1 MRQGRVTVFGPA
13 GLGYNPHLMI
23 KNAAD
28 LARYIAE
35 HDISAEL
42 IHLPEETPT
51 VEAAAS
57 AVNAHP
63 NQIGKSILFLADGRP
78 HLIIANGL
86 NRIDYKQLADY
97 LGISRRR
104 LKLAKAPEVL
114 AITGFPVGTVPPF
127 GHNEPL
133 PTIIEASVLEQD
145 DLYAGGGEI
154 NALLRLT
161 TTELQ
166 RVTNAPA
173 IALVQAD

>member
-1 MRQGRVTVFGPA
+1 MT
-13 GLGYNPHLMI
+13 

-28 LARYIAE
+28 LARYLAE
-35 HDISAEL
+35 RNIQAEL
-42 IHLPEETPT
+42 IHLPHETPT

-63 NQIGKSILFLADGRP
+63 DQIAKSILFLADGRP
-78 HLIIANGL
+78 HLVIANGL
-86 NRIDYKQLADY
+86 NRIDYKQLAGH
-97 LGISRRR
+97 LGLNRRR

-127 GHNEPL
+127 GHNQPL
-133 PTIIEASVLEQD
+133 PTIIEARVLEQEE
-145 DLYAGGGEI
+145 LYAGGGEI

-166 RVTNAPA
+166 RVTNAP
-173 IALVQAD
+173 ILSLSHP